1 MLFCKTE
8 IRIHFEC
15 AQQEVSTM
23 AIVKSSSV
31 HDVSLADSLGLLIDR
46 DKGYMVQM
54 DHWTPRAHHIKKHPF
69 NLDLPTPGEWD
80 SPQAGDIMFFQGIGS
95 DAVVKAMV
103 ACINFGVVSGP
114 QQFCYP
120 RKMRVIY
127 AQCTAERPNDH
138 MVYFEICTI
147 SGVFI
152 CGDCSDCSGG
162 GGHAT
167 SEMLGIFALLSTL
180 YTVPIEK
187 IEIPYETALTC
198 SKNFEKEY
206 EIQLL

>member
-1 MLFCKTE
+1 
-8 IRIHFEC
+8 
-15 AQQEVSTM
+15 M

-54 DHWTPRAHHIKKHPF
+54 DHWVPKAHHVEGHPF
-69 NLDLPTPGEWD
+69 KLDLPVYTSEDFPLSKEV
-80 SPQAGDIMFFQGIGS
+80 MFFSGIGS
-95 DAVVKAMV
+95 DGVVKAMS
-103 ACINFGVVSGP
+103 ACINFGVISGA
-114 QQFCYP
+114 QHYSSP

-127 AQCTAERPNDH
+127 AQCSSDRPNDH
-138 MVYFEICTI
+138 MVYFEIWTV

-152 CGDCSDCSGG
+152 CGDCTDCSGG

-167 SEMLGIFALLSTL
+167 SELLGIFALLSTL
-180 YTVPIEK
+180 YSVPVEK
-187 IEIPYETALTC
+187 IEISYETALTC
-198 SKNFEKEY
+198 SKNFDKKH